1 MKKLV
6 VCAISL
12 LFILC
17 ACEKVPND
25 RLKIAILTPISH
37 PSLEQSEKGFKETL
51 ETKYP
56 GRCEFVTYN
65 AQGNKTLM
73 RSEVEEIARKKYDL
87 VFTIATSPSQM
98 TKEVFATKGIKTPIV
113 FTCVNDPEGFQIV
126 GENITGVKE
135 MVRFDEELAALLQYK
150 PQIKKLLVIYNPA
163 ELGLHKD
170 IAEIRQILKQK
181 AIELNTLE
189 VFQTNELLSKVPPA
203 LSNADAVV
211 VLKDNTIVS
220 GLDVLI
226 KLCNSHK
233 VPLMAS
239 DLDSPDRGAAFGYGV
254 YEIAFG
260 QEAADKAIQILFEG
274 KKPGS
279 LPVTPVSQFHLKVN
293 SEACKKQGI
302 ELS

>member
-12 LFILC
+12 LCLLC
-17 ACEKVPND
+17 GCEKAPNE
-25 RLKIAILTPISH
+25 RLKIAILTPVSH
-37 PSLEQSEKGFKETL
+37 PSLEQSEKGFKERI
-51 ETKYP
+51 EAKYP
-56 GRCEFVTYN
+56 GACEFVTYN

-98 TKEVFATKGIKTPIV
+98 TKEVFVTKGIKTPIV
-113 FTCVNDPEGFQIV
+113 FTCVNDPEGFGIV

-135 MVRFDEELAALLQYK
+135 MLQFDEELAALLQYK
-150 PQIKKLLVIYNPA
+150 PQIQRLLVIYNPA

-170 IAEIRQILKQK
+170 IVQIRQILKQK
-181 AIELNTLE
+181 AIELVTLE
-189 VFQTNELLSKVPPA
+189 VFQTNELLSKVPTA
-203 LSNADAVV
+203 LANVDAVV

-220 GLDVLI
+220 GLDVLV
-226 KLCNSHK
+226 KLCNSHQ

-239 DLDSPDRGAAFGYGV
+239 DLDSPARGAAFGYGV

-260 QEAADKAIQILFEG
+260 QEAAEKAIQILFQG
-274 KKPGS
+274 KTAGA
-279 LPVTPVSQFHLKVN
+279 LAVTPVSEFHLVVN
-293 SEACKKQGI
+293 PEACRKQGI
-302 ELS
+302 HLP